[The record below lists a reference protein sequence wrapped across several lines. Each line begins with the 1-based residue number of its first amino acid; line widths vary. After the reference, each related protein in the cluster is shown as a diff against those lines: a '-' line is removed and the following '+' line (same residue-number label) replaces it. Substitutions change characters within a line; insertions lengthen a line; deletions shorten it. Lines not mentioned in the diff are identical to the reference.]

1 MGASDHPHS
10 IRLCDRPQQSIELE
24 KSATGKRY
32 LCVWFPNWPIQRLVV
47 DRPEL
52 RHQPV
57 VLSFRDSRRGQCV
70 GACSPRAAQAG
81 IQCQMPLAEA
91 KALASRAHAKN
102 ALQTRQ
108 EVKSTDVRVPL
119 SESWH
124 WLEQRLDHDLE
135 ALKRL
140 ADRCQ
145 WFSPIV
151 GIEERDNPSCLMLE
165 ITGVSQLFG
174 GERALSLQLLRWLV
188 GRGYW
193 PKVAVADTFGMAWG
207 VAHFARAQWVTLSV
221 DGTEAAED
229 VSHEVKLETC
239 GTSRATRRVAWCEGT
254 AAGTGQE
261 YAGDAWLEEVQAEV
275 EGGKGEQAGQESC
288 LRFLEPCVVPAG
300 DFQSLN
306 GLPVAALRLSSTT
319 CETLRQLGVETVGQ
333 LGNLPRAGLATRLG
347 EELLKRWDQAWGW
360 SQEVLVAFRHPPELI
375 VKIDLEVPAVQQDA
389 VEYWIN
395 ESLCRLTE
403 QLWHRQQGVLR
414 TDVVLHGV
422 DQPPVRMRLD
432 LFRPTMTTDHL
443 WALLKLQLQRERLPK
458 AVREIEVQALVVAPL
473 ENQQMELFD
482 SQFNHEK
489 NISHLVNRLSSR
501 LGSEQVVEVSLR
513 HGAQPEYGY
522 RTRPVAGQRR
532 KSLRNT
538 KRGRKKSGLPRASAG
553 EPVDQEI
560 LKATSKNMRRP
571 LRLFP
576 KPIRLETVN
585 AEGTTPPAS
594 ILWQGQSRRVGRRWG
609 PERIETGWWR
619 GPMVQRDYYRIEIET
634 GERLWIYC
642 DLESGQWFLHGDF

>member
-1 MGASDHPHS
+1 
-10 IRLCDRPQQSIELE
+10 
-24 KSATGKRY
+24 
-32 LCVWFPNWPIQRLVV
+32 
-47 DRPEL
+47 
-52 RHQPV
+52 
-57 VLSFRDSRRGQCV
+57 
-70 GACSPRAAQAG
+70 
-81 IQCQMPLAEA
+81 
-91 KALASRAHAKN
+91 
-102 ALQTRQ
+102 
-108 EVKSTDVRVPL
+108 
-119 SESWH
+119 
-124 WLEQRLDHDLE
+124 
-135 ALKRL
+135 
-140 ADRCQ
+140 
-145 WFSPIV
+145 
-151 GIEERDNPSCLMLE
+151 
-165 ITGVSQLFG
+165 
-174 GERALSLQLLRWLV
+174 
-188 GRGYW
+188 
-193 PKVAVADTFGMAWG
+193 
-207 VAHFARAQWVTLSV
+207 
-221 DGTEAAED
+221 
-229 VSHEVKLETC
+229 
-239 GTSRATRRVAWCEGT
+239 
-254 AAGTGQE
+254 
-261 YAGDAWLEEVQAEV
+261 
-275 EGGKGEQAGQESC
+275 
-288 LRFLEPCVVPAG
+288 
-300 DFQSLN
+300 
-306 GLPVAALRLSSTT
+306 
-319 CETLRQLGVETVGQ
+319 
-333 LGNLPRAGLATRLG
+333 
-347 EELLKRWDQAWGW
+347 
-360 SQEVLVAFRHPPELI
+360 
-375 VKIDLEVPAVQQDA
+375 
-389 VEYWIN
+389 
-395 ESLCRLTE
+395 
-403 QLWHRQQGVLR
+403 
-414 TDVVLHGV
+414 
-422 DQPPVRMRLD
+422 
-432 LFRPTMTTDHL
+432 MTTDHL

-538 KRGRKKSGLPRASAG
+538 KRGRKKSGLPQASAG